1 MSPMAW
7 KNREGTRTLP
17 SPGSSRL
24 KLKEFVA
31 NRWAGGTLFR
41 WIAGHFLT
49 PGVWRMNLRLGSAA
63 MTLVAAISTTSPAF
77 AAGEQ
82 QLASRQRS
90 TSEFALES
98 ARPREAESKK
108 EHLARIF
115 TKDLVDRLWMEDYED
130 LDRACERGWLVDVP
144 DDPQGLGVSIRKS
157 GNSPVGEKE
166 RDAERRAKLYRLAKP
181 CAGLLYRIAAHLR
194 EVEGAAFTPLQ
205 VTSLVRPWTYQKKLM
220 ASNANANTIRA
231 GVPPTHVFGL
241 AFDIPRAQMPA
252 ERERRL
258 QRYLDALAADGT
270 VVYFKEGKA
279 QATYHVIA
287 MPAAHEELEADFY
300 ELSARAGRTA
310 HTGTPLTCAGTS
322 NPDFVHDEVW
332 W

>member
-1 MSPMAW
+1 M
-7 KNREGTRTLP
+7 KLLYGT
-17 SPGSSRL
+17 
-24 KLKEFVA
+24 
-31 NRWAGGTLFR
+31 
-41 WIAGHFLT
+41 
-49 PGVWRMNLRLGSAA
+49 AA
-63 MTLVAAISTTSPAF
+63 AAAAATILATSAF
-77 AAGEQ
+77 AEGEQ
-82 QLASRQRS
+82 MLASRQTNAGAFS
-90 TSEFALES
+90 LES

-108 EHLARIF
+108 DHLARIF
-115 TKDLVDRLWMEDYED
+115 TKDVVERLWMEDYDD
-130 LDRACERGWLVDVP
+130 LDKACERGWLVDVP
-144 DDPQGLGVSIRKS
+144 DDPEGLGISIRKT

-166 RDAERRAKLYRLAKP
+166 RDLARRAKLYRLAKP

>member
-1 MSPMAW
+1 MKFLFGTMA
-7 KNREGTRTLP
+7 
-17 SPGSSRL
+17 
-24 KLKEFVA
+24 
-31 NRWAGGTLFR
+31 
-41 WIAGHFLT
+41 
-49 PGVWRMNLRLGSAA
+49 AA
-63 MTLVAAISTTSPAF
+63 VVAATFSAPPAR

-82 QLASRQRS
+82 QLASRS
-90 TSEFALES
+90 TSAGEVSLDS

-108 EHLARIF
+108 DHLARIF
-115 TKDLVDRLWMEDYED
+115 TSDVVARLWMEDYDD
-130 LDRACERGWLVDVP
+130 LDAACARGWLVDVP
-144 DDPQGLGVSIRKS
+144 DDPQGLGISIRKV

-166 RDAERRAKLYRLAKP
+166 HDLNRRNKLYRLAKP
-181 CAGLLYRIAAHLR
+181 GAGLLYRIAAHLR
-194 EVEGAAFTPLQ
+194 ETEGAAFTPLQ

-241 AFDIPRAQMPA
+241 AFDIPRADMPA

-258 QRYLDALAADGT
+258 QRYLDALADDGT
-270 VVYFKEGKA
+270 IVYFKEGKA

-287 MPAAHEELEADFY
+287 MPAAQDELEADFY
-300 ELSARAGRTA
+300 ELTARAGRTA
-310 HTGTPLTCAGTS
+310 QTGSTLTCVGTS

>member
-1 MSPMAW
+1 M
-7 KNREGTRTLP
+7 
-17 SPGSSRL
+17 
-24 KLKEFVA
+24 
-31 NRWAGGTLFR
+31 
-41 WIAGHFLT
+41 
-49 PGVWRMNLRLGSAA
+49 
-63 MTLVAAISTTSPAF
+63 
-77 AAGEQ
+77 
-82 QLASRQRS
+82 LASRS
-90 TSEFALES
+90 TTAGALSLES

-115 TKDLVDRLWMEDYED
+115 TREVVERLWMEDYDD
-130 LDRACERGWLVDVP
+130 LDAACARGWLVDVP
-144 DDPQGLGVSIRKS
+144 DDPEGLGISIRKT

-166 RDAERRAKLYRLAKP
+166 RDLDRRAKLYRLAKP
-181 CAGLLYRIAAHLR
+181 SAGLLYRIAAHLR
-194 EVEGAAFTPLQ
+194 ETEGASFTPLQ

-241 AFDIPRAQMPA
+241 AFDIPRADMPA

-258 QRYLDALAADGT
+258 QRYLDVLAADGT
-270 VVYFKEGKA
+270 IVYFKEGKA

-287 MPAAHEELEADFY
+287 MPAAQDELEADFY
-300 ELSARAGRTA
+300 ELTARAGRSA
-310 HTGTPLTCAGTS
+310 QNGLPLTCAGKS